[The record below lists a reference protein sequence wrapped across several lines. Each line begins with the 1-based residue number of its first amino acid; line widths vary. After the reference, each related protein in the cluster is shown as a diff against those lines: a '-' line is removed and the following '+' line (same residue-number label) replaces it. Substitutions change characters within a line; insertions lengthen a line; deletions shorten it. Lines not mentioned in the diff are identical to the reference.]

1 VKKQSFCAQGIAHGA
16 VARHG
21 SKPAQ
26 QLYNWAFVCL
36 SLIEHARKMRQNEGQ
51 PAVTPVTS
59 ASTNATTISGG
70 DGGRTE
76 SSYES

>member
-1 VKKQSFCAQGIAHGA
+1 MFQGIAHGA
-16 VARHG
+16 VSKHG
-21 SKPAQ
+21 SRPAQ

-59 ASTNATTISGG
+59 ASTNLTTESGA
-70 DGGRTE
+70 DGGLAE
-76 SSYES
+76 SI